1 MVIALAHF
9 HLGYEAT
16 GPVALLASEVVAE
29 RFRFRPKCAVQGSQ
43 VFRAAKMRAAE
54 FRGTTFD
61 EGAEMAN
68 SRFQH
73 AVVFAFA
80 NWTCIVFGVNE
91 CRAIAPDD
99 PGAAAVR
106 FTVDSGQQR
115 HAISPY
121 IYGMNSFV
129 DSTLN
134 NPVTLD
140 RLGGNRW
147 TGYNW
152 ETNAS
157 NAGSDYIHSSDNYL
171 VNGATNTPPGEAVR
185 PSLVAAAANNRALV
199 VTVPTAGY
207 VAADTFGTV
216 TAAQTAPSSRW
227 YQVAAKKSSVYPG
240 SSLSLTPNKTDG
252 YVFTDEFVNWVEHN
266 KTPSQPVFYS
276 LDNEPGLWDSTHP
289 RLHPGDPTF
298 AELKSKTLA
307 HAAAI
312 KDVNPNVM
320 VFGGVG
326 YGWYEFTTLQGAVDR
341 TTSPAHPGGDQH
353 GEMDYYEYLLQEIHT
368 AEVAQGRTLVDAIDL
383 HWYPEAMGGGVR
395 ITENNNS
402 AAVAAARVQAPRS
415 LWDPTYTET
424 SWITQSS
431 TTTPAGDPGPITLL
445 PRLQRDINDFKPNTK
460 IAITEYN
467 YGGTNDIS
475 GAIAQADALGVF
487 GKQDVFAATF
497 WSLYGDAD
505 SKFVE
510 GAFNIY
516 RNYDGSG
523 HTFGDTSVASNTSD
537 LSQTSI
543 HASVDSTNPNRM
555 VVVAINRT
563 GSPVTTGIA
572 VTHDRVFDH
581 AEVYQLTD
589 NPAAGASYQI
599 VRAADLNLN
608 LLNAFQYTLPA
619 WSVSTLVLISD
630 GLPGDFNRDGKVDAA
645 DFVAWRNSVG
655 TTGNVAADGNE
666 DNVVDIKDYEL
677 WRGNFGRTEAT
688 GVGAAVVP
696 EPDMVL
702 SILIAMVAGSVM
714 RCW

>member
-1 MVIALAHF
+1 MRSNRYRHALIIAF
-9 HLGYEAT
+9 T
-16 GPVALLASEVVAE
+16 GCFFVV
-29 RFRFRPKCAVQGSQ
+29 C
-43 VFRAAKMRAAE
+43 AAE
-54 FRGTTFD
+54 P
-61 EGAEMAN
+61 
-68 SRFQH
+68 
-73 AVVFAFA
+73 
-80 NWTCIVFGVNE
+80 

-99 PGAAAVR
+99 PGAAAVQ

-129 DSTLN
+129 NSTLN

-227 YQVAAKKSSVYPG
+227 YQVAAKKSSVYPS

-252 YVFTDEFVNWVEHN
+252 YVFTDEFVNWVEHT
-266 KTPSQPVFYS
+266 KMPSQPVFYS

-298 AELKSKTLA
+298 AELRSKTLA
-307 HAAAI
+307 HAGAI
-312 KDVNPNVM
+312 KDVNPNAV

-326 YGWYEFTTLQGAVDR
+326 YGWYEFTTLQGAPDA
-341 TTSPAHPGGDQH
+341 TTSPSHPGGDQH
-353 GEMDYYEYLLQEIHT
+353 GEMDYYEYLLQEIHA

-402 AAVAAARVQAPRS
+402 AAVVAARVQAPRS

-424 SWITQSS
+424 SWITQNS
-431 TTTPAGDPGPITLL
+431 TTTATGAPGPITLL
-445 PRLQRDINDFKPNTK
+445 PRLQRDINDFKPGTK

-497 WSLYGDAD
+497 WSLYSDAD

-510 GAFNIY
+510 GAFNMY

-523 HTFGDTSVASNTSD
+523 HTFGDVSVSSNTSS
-537 LSQTSI
+537 LSETSI

-581 AEVYQLTD
+581 AEVFQLTD
-589 NPAAGASYQI
+589 NPAPGASYQI
-599 VRAADLNLN
+599 VHGANINLD

-619 WSVSTLVLISD
+619 WSVSTLVLVSD
-630 GLPGDFNRDGKVDAA
+630 GLPGDYNRDGRVDVG
-645 DFVAWRNSVG
+645 DYVVWRDSQG

-666 DNVVDIKDYEL
+666 DNVVDAKDYEL
-677 WRGNFGRTEAT
+677 WQTNFGRTESS
-688 GVGAAVVP
+688 GMGAAVVP
-696 EPDMVL
+696 EPGTAIAIVTVL
-702 SILIAMVAGSVM
+702 LTSSIARPTRSGKQYVTGGGWRVHLPYEVNVGLRYKAAGVATVM
-714 RCW
+714 Q